1 MSAVRYEQGDMH
13 NRIPRFLILAIA
25 AAVVVVCVCVRC
37 LRWEVCLGQVQA
49 GGTFSLCPVP
59 IRLEAGESRRAATG
73 RALSPRA
80 HMKELR

>member
-1 MSAVRYEQGDMH
+1 MSAVRYEQGDMR

-25 AAVVVVCVCVRC
+25 AAVVVVVCVRC

-49 GGTFSLCPVP
+49 GGTFSLCPVL

>member
-1 MSAVRYEQGDMH
+1 MSAVRYEQGDMR

-25 AAVVVVCVCVRC
+25 AAVVVVVVCVRC
-37 LRWEVCLGQVQA
+37 LRWEVRLGQVQA